1 MVGGTKNAWTSMIH
15 LTVNKAEWIGSFNG
29 I

>member
-1 MVGGTKNAWTSMIH
+1 MIH